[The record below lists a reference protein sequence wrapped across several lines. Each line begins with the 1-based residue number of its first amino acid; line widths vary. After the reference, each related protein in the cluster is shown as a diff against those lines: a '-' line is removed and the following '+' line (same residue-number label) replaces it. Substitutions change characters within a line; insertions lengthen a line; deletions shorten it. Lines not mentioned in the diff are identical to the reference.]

1 MDSTTRSSSNSSVLF
16 TPTLSSVPSTAGLQ
30 NGYTLQSSTPTDG
43 SLFIIRD
50 VSSGHVIS
58 LDNGNVVLTPLS
70 NGGIYRWQCV
80 EAEGFFR
87 FLEPRSNK
95 FLCHTMWNP
104 QLECTAGHND
114 WYRNFSITLI
124 PEKGF
129 VMSMPHW
136 SELRSIVRSTDNNLQ
151 KLEKT
156 GKRLSD
162 GIVWEFTRV

>member
-70 NGGIYRWQCV
+70 NGGIYRW
-80 EAEGFFR
+80 
-87 FLEPRSNK
+87 
-95 FLCHTMWNP
+95 
-104 QLECTAGHND
+104 
-114 WYRNFSITLI
+114 
-124 PEKGF
+124 
-129 VMSMPHW
+129 
-136 SELRSIVRSTDNNLQ
+136 
-151 KLEKT
+151 
-156 GKRLSD
+156 
-162 GIVWEFTRV
+162 